1 MIVDCAAYEGGCR
14 VADVGLDQVGEWT
27 KRDGAFVWVGLFEP
41 GEEELRTVQSQ
52 LGLHDLAIEDA
63 HQAHQRPKL
72 EEYGDGLFLVLRTAR
87 WNDEKKR
94 VERGETHVFLGPR
107 YVVSIRHGDTASYS
121 AVRARCQ
128 ATPHHLGLGP
138 GFVLYA
144 ILDFVVD
151 NYFPIVDAIE
161 DRVEALEK
169 HIFGDRVHRDTTQR
183 IYDIKRRLITVKR
196 SVSPLVEV
204 CNRLTRWDGH
214 QLIPEEVRPYLRDV
228 YDHVVRINET
238 VDALRELLSSALEAN
253 LSLISIRQNDI
264 MKQLAS
270 WAGILAV
277 PTLLVGIWGMNFDAM
292 PELHIPYAYPGALA
306 IMAVLMGLLH
316 RWFKRAGW
324 L

>member
-1 MIVDCAAYEGGCR
+1 VDE
-14 VADVGLDQVGEWT
+14 
-27 KRDGAFVWVGLFEP
+27 
-41 GEEELRTVQSQ
+41 
-52 LGLHDLAIEDA
+52 
-63 HQAHQRPKL
+63 
-72 EEYGDGLFLVLRTAR
+72 AR
-87 WNDEKKR
+87 N
-94 VERGETHVFLGPR
+94 
-107 YVVSIRHGDTASYS
+107 
-121 AVRARCQ
+121 
-128 ATPHHLGLGP
+128 
-138 GFVLYA
+138 
-144 ILDFVVD
+144 
-151 NYFPIVDAIE
+151 
-161 DRVEALEK
+161 
-169 HIFGDRVHRDTTQR
+169 
-183 IYDIKRRLITVKR
+183 
-196 SVSPLVEV
+196 
-204 CNRLTRWDGH
+204 

>member
-1 MIVDCAAYEGGCR
+1 MIVDFAAYEGGCR
-14 VADVGLDQVGEWT
+14 VADVGLDQFREWT
-27 KRDGAFVWVGLFEP
+27 ERAGAFVWVGLFEP
-41 GEEELRTVQSQ
+41 SEEELRTLQGQ

-87 WNDEKKR
+87 WNEEKR
-94 VERGETHVFLGPR
+94 QVDRGETHVFVGPR

-121 AVRARCQ
+121 AVRTRCQ
-128 ATPHHLGLGP
+128 ATPHHLSLGP

-151 NYFPIVDAIE
+151 NYFPVVDSIE
-161 DRVEALEK
+161 DHVETLEK
-169 HIFGDRVHRDTTQR
+169 HIFGDRVHPDTTRR

-196 SVSPLVEV
+196 SISPLVEI

-264 MKQLAS
+264 MKKLAS

-277 PTLLVGIWGMNFDAM
+277 PTLLVGIWGMNFDTM
-292 PELHIPYAYPGALA
+292 PELHVPFAYPGALA
-306 IMAVLMGLLH
+306 IMAVAMWLLH
-316 RWFKRAGW
+316 RQFRRAGW

>member
-1 MIVDCAAYEGGCR
+1 
-14 VADVGLDQVGEWT
+14 
-27 KRDGAFVWVGLFEP
+27 
-41 GEEELRTVQSQ
+41 
-52 LGLHDLAIEDA
+52 
-63 HQAHQRPKL
+63 
-72 EEYGDGLFLVLRTAR
+72 
-87 WNDEKKR
+87 
-94 VERGETHVFLGPR
+94 
-107 YVVSIRHGDTASYS
+107 
-121 AVRARCQ
+121 VRRRR
-128 ATPHHLGLGP
+128 HHLGLGP

-151 NYFPIVDAIE
+151 NYFPVVDGIE
-161 DRVEALEK
+161 DRVETLEK
-169 HIFGDRVHRDTTQR
+169 HIFGDRVYPDTTKR

-196 SVSPLVEV
+196 SISPLVEI

-264 MKQLAS
+264 MKKLAS

-292 PELHIPYAYPGALA
+292 PELHIPFAYEGTLA
-306 IMAVLMGLLH
+306 IMAVVMWLLH
-316 RWFKRAGW
+316 RQFKRAGW

>member
-27 KRDGAFVWVGLFEP
+27 KRNGAFVWVGLFEP

-277 PTLLVGIWGMNFDAM
+277 PTLLVGIWGMNFEGM